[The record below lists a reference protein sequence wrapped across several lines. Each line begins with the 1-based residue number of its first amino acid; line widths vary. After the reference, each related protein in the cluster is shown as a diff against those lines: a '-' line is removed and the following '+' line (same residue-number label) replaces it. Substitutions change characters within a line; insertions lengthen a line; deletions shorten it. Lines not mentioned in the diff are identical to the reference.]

1 MCVYL
6 EENEWREGKIRTKN
20 VIVDKEWTAEE
31 VAYLTKSIV
40 KFPPGTTNRWK
51 TIAED
56 VGMSQK
62 IVIAKAKQIAEKQ
75 RLDVEAK
82 RKVEQEK
89 KERQEQYRK
98 EAQDKVRKENL
109 EAKKTKLNGNAT
121 APAAATAPSP
131 ADWSSD
137 QQA

>member
-1 MCVYL
+1 M
-6 EENEWREGKIRTKN
+6 
-20 VIVDKEWTAEE
+20 
-31 VAYLTKSIV
+31 
-40 KFPPGTTNRWK
+40 
-51 TIAED
+51 
-56 VGMSQK
+56 
-62 IVIAKAKQIAEKQ
+62 
-75 RLDVEAK
+75 
-82 RKVEQEK
+82 EQEK